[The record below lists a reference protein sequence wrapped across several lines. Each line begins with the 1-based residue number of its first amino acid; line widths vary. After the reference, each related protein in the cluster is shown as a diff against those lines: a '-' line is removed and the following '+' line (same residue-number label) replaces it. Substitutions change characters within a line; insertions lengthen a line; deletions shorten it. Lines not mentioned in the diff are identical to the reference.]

1 MKWVK
6 GQMSIY
12 MVERSCQSNRSLKFT
27 PENKVL
33 FLSEKSIEIDIETI
47 KDTYLT
53 DSSRVPEFDAA
64 ILIETNS
71 DHSYYIALN
80 KPDEFG
86 MELAT
91 RRMKLDNVELLSA
104 S

>member
-1 MKWVK
+1 VGE

-33 FLSEKSIEIDIETI
+33 FLSDKSIEIDIETI
-47 KDTYLT
+47 VDTYLL
-53 DSSRVPEFDAA
+53 DCFIVPEFTAA
-64 ILIETNS
+64 VLIETDNDNS
-71 DHSYYIALN
+71 YFIALEQI
-80 KPDEFG
+80 DRFSD
-86 MELAT
+86 ELAERIT
-91 RRMKLDNVELLSA
+91 KVRNKEPRLA

>member
-1 MKWVK
+1 MGE

-12 MVERSCQSNRSLKFT
+12 MVERSCQSNRPLKFT

-47 KDTYLT
+47 LDTYLL
-53 DSSRVPEFDAA
+53 DCFGVPEFTDA
-64 ILIETNS
+64 ILIETKSDNS
-71 DHSYYIALN
+71 YFIALE
-80 KPDEFG
+80 KPNEFG

-91 RRMKLDNVELLSA
+91 RRTELDNAKPLSA

>member
-1 MKWVK
+1 
-6 GQMSIY
+6 
-12 MVERSCQSNRSLKFT
+12 MVERSCQSNRPLKFT

-47 KDTYLT
+47 LDTYLL
-53 DSSRVPEFDAA
+53 DCFGVPEFTDA
-64 ILIETNS
+64 ILIETKS
-71 DHSYYIALN
+71 DNSYYIALE

-86 MELAT
+86 MELAE
-91 RRMKLDNVELLSA
+91 RREKLGNVETILA